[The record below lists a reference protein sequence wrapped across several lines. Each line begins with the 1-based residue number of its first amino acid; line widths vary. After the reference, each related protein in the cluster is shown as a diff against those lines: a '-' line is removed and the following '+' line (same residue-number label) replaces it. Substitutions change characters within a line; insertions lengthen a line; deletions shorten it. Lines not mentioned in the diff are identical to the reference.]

1 MRSVV
6 LWQASQGYDRIDSS
20 RRVPLLNDAFRA
32 AVSIPDDNPDIPCF
46 MKPDECHSKP
56 WLETQILSLL
66 TSLAPEQ
73 NDELLAQAEPE
84 VRHVIVG
91 LIISRDVRK
100 GNLDHADQL
109 LHRVAEEKDFPYDAA
124 AQLMVSLPPTKA
136 SERVVLF
143 TLAMNNF
150 QSFGKDQLMR
160 SEDLGTFIVRFANDV
175 PAPTVFEAIDL
186 VLKQAKEIDE
196 GDEKPQMS
204 LGSRKGSVVLSYYEY
219 RLFELLPVLE
229 ELDPSR
235 AESLLKE
242 HQQAAAALKQYP
254 SGMASLDPT
263 LRDTPLSEDEERHR
277 DFMSIGMRNNPTP
290 AEAASDQAMDRWYQ
304 QVQEQTT
311 AALELMRTDPKQA
324 LSIAMTIPLWGPLGP
339 RSYSPRAQT
348 LGMIAAGTSKKDPDI
363 AGKALDAIQEV
374 ADQVSPNQAGRLL
387 TQTADAYI
395 NMGEPKRAEKVLQQG
410 MKIAQKLYEDDVDSS
425 NPNLAMKAK
434 WPSTGLWRKL
444 VMLGA
449 KISPDLGGQL
459 MAEIPDPEI
468 RVLQKVSY
476 ANALLGGNDYFPH
489 FLVWHKDGSH
499 NSMMAF

>member
-1 MRSVV
+1 LRSLV

-20 RRVPLLNDAFRA
+20 RRVLLLNDAFHA
-32 AVSIPDDNPDIPCF
+32 AVSIPDDNADIPCF
-46 MKPDECHSKP
+46 IKPDECHSKP

-73 NDELLAQAEPE
+73 GEGLLRQAEPD

-91 LIISRDVRK
+91 LIISHDVRK
-100 GNLDHADQL
+100 GNLDHAEQL

-124 AQLMVSLPPTKA
+124 AQLLVSLPPAKA

-143 TLAMNNF
+143 TLAMTNF
-150 QSFGKDQLMR
+150 QNFGKDELMR
-160 SEDLGTFIVRFANDV
+160 SEDLGTFIIRFAKDI
-175 PAPTVFEAIDL
+175 PASTVLEAIDL
-186 VLKQAKEIDE
+186 VLKQAKEVDE
-196 GDEKPQMS
+196 RDEKPQMS
-204 LGSRKGSVVLSYYEY
+204 LSSRKGSVALSYYEY

-235 AESLLKE
+235 ADSLLKE

-290 AEAASDQAMDRWYQ
+290 ADAAADQAIDRWYE
-304 QVQEQTT
+304 QVQAQTT

-324 LSIAMTIPLWGPLGP
+324 LSIAMTIPLWGPQGP

-348 LGMIAAGTSKKDPDI
+348 LGMIAVGASKKDPDV
-363 AGKALDAIQEV
+363 AGKALEAIQEV
-374 ADQVSPNQAGRLL
+374 ADQISPNQGGRLL
-387 TQTADAYI
+387 TETADAYI
-395 NMGEPKRAEKVLQQG
+395 NMGEPEQAEKVLRQG
-410 MKIAQKLYEDDVDSS
+410 MTIAQKLYESDVDSL

-434 WPSTGLWRKL
+434 WPSAGLWRKL
-444 VMLGA
+444 VMLGT
-449 KISPDLGGQL
+449 KVSPDFGLQL

-468 RVLQKVSY
+468 RVLQEVSY
-476 ANALLGGNDYFPH
+476 ANALLGSNDYFPH
-489 FLVWHKDGSH
+489 ALVWHKDGSH